1 VQSLQVFFS
10 GWDSLARVVLVGV
23 PLYFLLL
30 LMLRWFGKHALAKS
44 NAYGLVVTVSLGSA
58 VASAVLTKEVSLS
71 DAVLAIGLL
80 LALQYALELAG
91 SRWESASRFL
101 EQSPALLLKNGQ
113 MQREALRRERVSE
126 AEVLAA
132 IRRHGIGCVEQVG
145 AVVLEDDGSF
155 SVIPDL
161 GPAPT
166 ALSNVHDASR
176 GGPAFEQ
183 REAPPRRPAQRH
195 PPEPRHGSWHL

>member
-1 VQSLQVFFS
+1 MQSLQVFFS
-10 GWDSLARVVLVGV
+10 GWPSLARVVLVGV

-30 LMLRWFGKHALAKS
+30 LMLQWFGKHALAKS

-58 VASAVLTKEVSLS
+58 VASAVLTKEVSLA
-71 DAVLAIGLL
+71 DAVVAIGLL

-91 SRWESASRFL
+91 SRTAWGGRL
-101 EQSPALLLKNGQ
+101 LDQSPALLLRNGQ
-113 MQREALRRERVSE
+113 MLHEAMRRERVSE
-126 AEVLAA
+126 SEVLAA

-145 AVVLEDDGSF
+145 AVVLEEDGSF

-166 ALSNVHDASR
+166 ALSNVHDAQAH
-176 GGPAFEQ
+176 GPAFDRRPSPQ
-183 REAPPRRPAQRH
+183 PQADRRRPRPPRHSA
-195 PPEPRHGSWHL
+195 WHL

>member
-1 VQSLQVFFS
+1 MQPLQIFFS
-10 GWDSLARVVLVGV
+10 GWPSLARVVLVGV

-30 LMLRWFGKHALAKS
+30 VMLRWFGKHALAKS

-58 VASAVLTKEVSLS
+58 LASAVLTKEVSLADS
-71 DAVLAIGLL
+71 VLAMGLL

-91 SRWESASRFL
+91 SRWGPSNRFL
-101 EQSPALLLKNGQ
+101 SQSPALLLKDGR
-113 MQREALRRERVSE
+113 MLVEALRRERVSE

-132 IRRHGIGCVEQVG
+132 IRRHGIGCVAQVG
-145 AVVLEDDGSF
+145 AVVLEEDGSF

-166 ALSNVHDASR
+166 ALSNVHDASTH
-176 GGPAFEQ
+176 GPAFEGV
-183 REAPPRRPAQRH
+183 PPAQPRRH
-195 PPEPRHGSWHL
+195 PPPPRHSSWHL

>member
-1 VQSLQVFFS
+1 MQSLQFFFS
-10 GWDSLARVVLVGV
+10 GWPSLARVVLVGV

-58 VASAVLTKEVSLS
+58 MASAVLTKEVSLA

-91 SRWESASRFL
+91 SRWARSNRFL
-101 EQSPALLLKNGQ
+101 NQSPALLLKNGR
-113 MQREALRRERVSE
+113 MVHETLRRERVSE

-132 IRRHGIGCVEQVG
+132 IRKHGIGCIAQVG
-145 AVVLEDDGSF
+145 AVVLEEDGSF

-166 ALSNVHDASR
+166 ALSNVHVHDGR
-176 GGPAFEQ
+176 QQGPAFEQ
-183 REAPPRRPAQRH
+183 PAPAPH
-195 PPEPRHGSWHL
+195 LPPKPRHSSWHL

>member
-1 VQSLQVFFS
+1 MQPLQFFFS
-10 GWDSLARVVLVGV
+10 GWPSLARVVLVGV

-58 VASAVLTKEVSLS
+58 MASAVLTKEVSLADS
-71 DAVLAIGLL
+71 VLAIGLL

-91 SRWESASRFL
+91 SRWSRSNRFL
-101 EQSPALLLKNGQ
+101 SQSPALLLKDG
-113 MQREALRRERVSE
+113 RILPEALRRERVSE
-126 AEVLAA
+126 GEVLAA
-132 IRRHGIGCVEQVG
+132 IRKHGVGCVAQVG
-145 AVVLEDDGSF
+145 AVVLEEDGTF

-166 ALSNVHDASR
+166 ALANVHDAQR
-176 GGPAFEQ
+176 QGPAFE
-183 REAPPRRPAQRH
+183 RHPSPAAARRRH
-195 PPEPRHGSWHL
+195 PPPPRHGSWHP